1 MKPEFLV
8 SLDGGK
14 SYQEVTNDVR
24 IMYTHQ
30 LTQCCSELG
39 EDCESE
45 LHMTIT
51 HEGVIGDVWTE
62 EVTSRNIG
70 TSSQTIQ
77 EMIESMVEDN
87 S

>member
-1 MKPEFLV
+1 MSEFLV

-24 IMYTHQ
+24 IMHTHQ
-30 LTQCCSELG
+30 LTLG

-45 LHMTIT
+45 LRMTIT

-62 EVTSRNIG
+62 EAKTRNIG

-77 EMIESMVEDN
+77 EMIESMIEGNHN
-87 S
+87 SGD

>member
-8 SLDGGK
+8 SIDGGK
-14 SYQEVTNDVR
+14 SYQSVTNDVR

-30 LTQCCSELG
+30 LTSG

-51 HEGVIGDVWTE
+51 HEGIISDVWTE
-62 EVTSRNIG
+62 EAVSRNIG
-70 TSSQTIQ
+70 TSSQTTDELILG
-77 EMIESMVEDN
+77 MVDED
-87 S
+87 

>member
-8 SLDGGK
+8 SIDGGK
-14 SYQEVTNDVR
+14 SYQKVTNDVR

-30 LTQCCSELG
+30 LTPG

-51 HEGVIGDVWTE
+51 HEGLISDVWTE
-62 EVTSRNIG
+62 EVTSRNVG
-70 TSSQTIQ
+70 TRSQTVD
-77 EMIESMVEDN
+77 EMISDMVEEN
-87 S
+87 L

>member
-1 MKPEFLV
+1 MKSEFLV

-14 SYQEVTNDVR
+14 SYQKVTNDVR

-30 LTQCCSELG
+30 QG
-39 EDCESE
+39 EDCDSE

-51 HEGVIGDVWTE
+51 HEGLISDVWTE

-70 TSSQTIQ
+70 TSSQTTE
-77 EMIESMVEDN
+77 EMISSMVEEN
-87 S
+87 L

>member
-8 SLDGGK
+8 SIDGGK
-14 SYQEVTNDVR
+14 SYQKVTNDVR

-30 LTQCCSELG
+30 LTQG
-39 EDCESE
+39 EDCDSE

-51 HEGVIGDVWTE
+51 HEGLISDVWTE

-70 TSSQTIQ
+70 TSSQTTE
-77 EMIESMVEDN
+77 EMISSMVEEN
-87 S
+87 L

>member
-1 MKPEFLV
+1 MKAEFLV

-14 SYQEVTNDVR
+14 SYQKVTNDVR

-30 LTQCCSELG
+30 STLD

-51 HEGVIGDVWTE
+51 HEGLISDVWTE
-62 EVTSRNIG
+62 EVDSRNIG
-70 TSSQTIQ
+70 TRGETI
-77 EMIESMVEDN
+77 EEIMSRMVEDW
-87 S
+87 

>member
-8 SLDGGK
+8 SIDGGK
-14 SYQEVTNDVR
+14 SYQKVINDVR

-30 LTQCCSELG
+30 LTSG

-51 HEGVIGDVWTE
+51 HEGLISDVWTE
-62 EVTSRNIG
+62 EVTSRNVG
-70 TSSQTIQ
+70 TRSQTVD
-77 EMIESMVEDN
+77 EMISDMVEEN
-87 S
+87 L

>member
-8 SLDGGK
+8 SIDGGK
-14 SYQEVTNDVR
+14 SYQKVTNDVR

-30 LTQCCSELG
+30 LTPG

-51 HEGVIGDVWTE
+51 HEGLISDVWTE
-62 EVTSRNIG
+62 EMTSRNIG
-70 TSSQTIQ
+70 TSSQTIE
-77 EMIESMVEDN
+77 EMISSMVDEG
-87 S
+87 